1 MRTGQV
7 SRGLAQRQKVIIGL
21 DFIELLIKN
30 RRQLTQQSAGQVSR
44 FFLKYKFLNQVHQTR
59 FLSSQT
65 GNSLS
70 PLNILLDKLHLQ
82 KLSIQKS
89 NFIEIDVADQELV
102 EEAFGKP
109 LQIQLWHKI
118 ESVRTYEKPIK
129 EQMLGQFFVELNELP

>member
-1 MRTGQV
+1 M
-7 SRGLAQRQKVIIGL
+7 
-21 DFIELLIKN
+21 
-30 RRQLTQQSAGQVSR
+30 
-44 FFLKYKFLNQVHQTR
+44 KYKFLNQVHQTR